1 MSRTEQPAE
10 LSFEHHMS
18 DAEALMWNIEKDPWM
33 NPSGATIAIVDRPI
47 NADEFRH
54 RMRYAV
60 SRIPRLRQRVS
71 PSLGRMSPPSWVPDH
86 EFDFDF
92 HVRHLSLP
100 KPGTLEQ
107 LHALGARLLEDPF
120 DRTRPLWLFV
130 IIDGLHD
137 GRGALFMKIHHTISD
152 GKGMVQ
158 LAELYMNPRRD
169 ASLPPTVDLRALIE
183 SETAPLVEAEEKS
196 GPDLSGNL
204 SGSLTQAANSSLGHL
219 IRRQVGMVRRVAGE
233 VALWSSDLTRVQDAT
248 SGLVHEVKQAF
259 DQLGGSSDDST
270 GSPIWKQRSRQ
281 RRLEALRLP
290 LADVKSAG
298 KALGGSINDFFVTGA
313 INGALRYHEKRNVGV
328 ESLNA
333 SFVVS
338 TRTDATS
345 GSNAFTPVKVN
356 FPGEAMSPSER
367 FATVSALIARERSGV
382 HGGGLIADLARVAN
396 LLPTS
401 TVTRFARA
409 QAAKLDFATSNLP
422 AAPFPMYIAGS
433 LLLELVTL
441 GPVAGTAFN
450 LTAMSYNGSLDMGV
464 HIDPAAV
471 EDPADLKRCLVE
483 AYDELL
489 MAAAASGSSGTA
501 AQVTAPRTAKAAP
514 PKTPARPVRPT
525 RAKESTKAAPAKSSA
540 STPSPKTGRAAK
552 ANKAAASMRTPTG
565 RPARKSTK

>member
-1 MSRTEQPAE
+1 MSHTEQPAE
-10 LSFEHHMS
+10 LLFEHHMS
-18 DAEALMWNIEKDPWM
+18 DAEALMWNVEKDPWM

-130 IIDGLHD
+130 IIDGLND

-158 LAELYMNPRRD
+158 LAELYMDPRRD
-169 ASLPPTVDLRALIE
+169 APLPPAIDLRALIE
-183 SETAPLVEAEEKS
+183 SETRPVDEAEEKT
-196 GPDLSGNL
+196 GPDL

-219 IRRQVGMVRRVAGE
+219 IRRQVGMARRVAGE

-248 SGLVHEVKQAF
+248 SGLVHEVKQAI
-259 DQLGGSSDDST
+259 DQLGGSND
-270 GSPIWKQRSRQ
+270 GSSGSSLWKQRSRQ

-290 LADVKSAG
+290 LAEVKSAG
-298 KALGGSINDFFVTGA
+298 KSLGGSINDFFVTGA
-313 INGALRYHEKRNVGV
+313 VNGALRYHEKRNIAV
-328 ESLNA
+328 ESLNV

-338 TRTDATS
+338 TRTDATT
-345 GSNAFTPVKVN
+345 GTNAFTPVKVS
-356 FPGEAMSPSER
+356 FPGIAMSPSER
-367 FATVSALIARERSGV
+367 FTIVSALIAKERSGV
-382 HGGGLIADLARVAN
+382 QGAGLVADLARVAN

-450 LTAMSYNGSLDMGV
+450 LTAMSYNGSLDMGM

-471 EDPADLKRCLVE
+471 DDPADLKRCLVE
-483 AYDELL
+483 AYDELRGAAGGSTKAVGTR
-489 MAAAASGSSGTA
+489 AAA
-501 AQVTAPRTAKAAP
+501 
-514 PKTPARPVRPT
+514 PKTSRASARNSSAKTTKGTTVKRT
-525 RAKESTKAAPAKSSA
+525 TVKGTTAKESTVRQGAPTK
-540 STPSPKTGRAAK
+540 
-552 ANKAAASMRTPTG
+552 RTPVG
-565 RPARKSTK
+565 KSAGKSAK